1 MAHGSSRVP
10 AVPARSGSFHKLT
23 IQEFCE
29 LGAPAQRG
37 LKQALLADPRTS
49 ELLILQGLLAPDR
62 SWVLALER
70 WQAAF
75 AAISASGSSSP
86 PQLVQRFL
94 HWFGVADDDL
104 HGIPL
109 AAHHSSLR
117 AEPIAGQNR
126 IGYMPMG
133 NVDFAHGLMLGGLGT
148 GGLERSLGGSFRR
161 VGVTCTTENVED
173 LTGQN
178 AASQCHIFLRSA
190 RRQFASVLG
199 TDPAPRD
206 KLSSFRW
213 RLPSDHGSY
222 HALYPEEW
230 FVYFGPELPAV
241 VRVHAFSPIFSDNYR
256 ETSFPVIVYVV
267 SIQNREP
274 VPLDA
279 SFLFTLQNL
288 VGWLPAGK
296 RPGST
301 PPEPVRIDRWTE
313 HGIRPLFSPSP
324 ACDVR
329 SAWDADSR
337 GNHHRFLEQAERAAL
352 LLTGS
357 AEGRMEAR
365 GSMALAA
372 DRAALRGAE
381 QFELSHV
388 AAFDASGDGHEIAS
402 FYERGS
408 LSFAGPAPADGAH
421 LAAALCVSA
430 KAIPPG
436 GTADIPLVL
445 SYDFPF
451 TVQGES
457 AFPKR
462 YTRFFGT
469 SGDRALAIA
478 HHALDQRRG
487 WQERLV
493 SQREELLARS
503 DIPRWA
509 AGAALNKLNL
519 LQTTSLG
526 WLDTKSG
533 SDDEAECGLL
543 LLAEANKRDY
553 GCAET
558 LDVASYGMARLLFW
572 PRLEQAVLNRF
583 AESVWQEDASDTYFH
598 CADERPEIFQAV
610 LREFDA
616 RLAAEADPARQ
627 RTLRQERGWFDA
639 ATRGPRKERFAV
651 PHDLWSAASGPRYNT
666 YTYQNANRWPDLP
679 ARAMVQAFRNFSLT
693 GDLAGL
699 RRHFAA
705 FSRSMRWALER
716 FDRDGDGLPDFL
728 IGELAADPQIKVS
741 LWTFDNLTWTY
752 RDGPNA
758 CTAGLWLVA
767 TAAAERIAQRLKLD
781 DEHEHWAN
789 ERRRCSAAY
798 HERLWDPELSRYRLG
813 AGNTAVFADCYHLF
827 YDRLLGL
834 DCFDVERARSTLLAI
849 YRDNVRP
856 FGDGYCGAVNA
867 TELGVPCEGEQ
878 TIEMWTGVS
887 QLLGLTLLAYQLP
900 EGWDV
905 LFGTEM
911 LSTRRAGHFAD
922 WAEAYTLEPGVA
934 GVAAYGMRAKNYLRC
949 LALVNLFAL
958 SPSGR
963 LDLRARWPK

>member
-1 MAHGSSRVP
+1 MAQDSGRFP
-10 AVPARSGSFHKLT
+10 AVPARGSFDKLT
-23 IQEFCE
+23 LPEFCE
-29 LGAPAQRG
+29 VGAPALRA
-37 LKQALLADPRTS
+37 LKRALLADPRTS
-49 ELLILQGLLAPDR
+49 ELLILQGLLSPDR
-62 SWVLALER
+62 HWVLALER
-70 WQAAF
+70 WHAAF
-75 AAISASGSSSP
+75 TALSPSGASALA
-86 PQLVQRFL
+86 QDVQRFL
-94 HWFGVADDDL
+94 HWFGVSDDDL

-109 AAHHSSLR
+109 SAHHSSLR

-133 NVDFAHGLMLGGLGT
+133 NVDFSHGLMLGGLGT

-173 LTGQN
+173 LLGQN
-178 AASQCHIFLRSA
+178 AASQCHIFLRNS

-199 TDPAPRD
+199 SDAAPHG
-206 KLSSFRW
+206 KLSRYRW
-213 RLPSDHGSY
+213 GLPSDHGSY

-230 FVYFGPELPAV
+230 FVHFGPELPAV
-241 VRVHAFSPIFSDNYR
+241 VSLHAFSPIFTDDYR
-256 ETSFPVIVYVV
+256 HTSYPVIVYVV
-267 SIQNREP
+267 SIRNREP

-296 RPGST
+296 RPGSA
-301 PPEPVRIDRWTE
+301 PPEPQLVDRWTQ
-313 HGIRPLFSPSP
+313 HGIRPLFSPSL
-324 ACDVR
+324 ACDAR
-329 SAWDADSR
+329 SAWDADSH
-337 GNHHRFLEQAERAAL
+337 GNENRFHEQGERAAL
-352 LLTGS
+352 LLTGR
-357 AEGRMEAR
+357 AEGRFEAR
-365 GSMALAA
+365 GSMALAT
-372 DRAALRGAE
+372 DRAGLRGAPE
-381 QFELSHV
+381 FEISQV
-388 AAFDASGDGHEIAS
+388 AAFDACGDGHEIAS
-402 FYERGS
+402 FYEQGS

-430 KAIPPG
+430 KGIPPG

-451 TVQGES
+451 TVQGGN

-469 SGDRALAIA
+469 GGDRALAIA
-478 HHALDQRRG
+478 HDALDQRRS

-493 SQREELLARS
+493 AQREELLARS
-503 DIPRWA
+503 EIPRWA

-526 WLDTKSG
+526 WLDTKSFG
-533 SDDEAECGLL
+533 DDEAECGLL
-543 LLAEANKRDY
+543 LLGEANKKDY

-572 PRLEQAVLNRF
+572 PRLEQAVLDRF
-583 AESVWQEDASDTYFH
+583 AESVWQEDASDTFFH
-598 CADERPEIFQAV
+598 CSDQRPEIFEAA
-610 LREFDA
+610 LGEFDA
-616 RLAAEADPARQ
+616 RIEAEPNPTQ
-627 RTLRQERGWFDA
+627 QEVLRQERAWFKA
-639 ATRGPRKERFAV
+639 AIFGPRKERFAV
-651 PHDLWSAASGPRYNT
+651 PHDLWSAATGPRYNT
-666 YTYQNANRWPDLP
+666 YIYQNANRWPDLP
-679 ARAMVQAFRNFSLT
+679 ARALVQAFRNFSVS
-693 GDLAGL
+693 GDWAGL

-705 FSRSMRWALER
+705 FSRSMRWALAR

-767 TAAAERIAQRLKLD
+767 TAAAERIAELLKLGG
-781 DEHEHWAN
+781 EHEHWAN

-798 HERLWDPELSRYRLG
+798 HARLWDPDLQRYRLG
-813 AGNTAVFADCYHLF
+813 AGKTEVFADCYHFF

-849 YRDNVRP
+849 HRDNVRP

-867 TELGVPCEGEQ
+867 TQQGVPCEGEQ
-878 TIEMWTGVS
+878 TIEMWTGVA
-887 QLLGLTLLAYQLP
+887 QLLGLTMLAYQLP
-900 EGWDV
+900 QGWDV

-922 WAEAYTLEPGVA
+922 WAEAYTIEPGIAGVA
-934 GVAAYGMRAKNYLRC
+934 GYGMRAKNYLRC
-949 LALVNLFAL
+949 LSLVNLLAL

-963 LDLRARWPK
+963 LDLRARRPK